1 MSPDYEPR
9 HAPPTSLPGGAPRA
23 FFRWEGTEG
32 ISKAAFD
39 ALPARPERVL
49 ERCAHC
55 GIIVK
60 YQVRTELL
68 WMF

>member
-1 MSPDYEPR
+1 MSRDYEPR

-39 ALPARPERVL
+39 ALPARPARGPQ
-49 ERCAHC
+49 CAHC
-55 GIIVK
+55 DLIIK
-60 YQVRTELL
+60 YQVSHSVRKL
-68 WMF
+68 